1 MAKCRSYMRG
11 LSISF
16 NVLLL
21 VFGVVMMGVGFFSGY
36 SNSQP
41 AELDQWTSSHGL
53 LVLRVFG
60 PVTVV
65 LSVLG
70 ICAAT
75 TDIKPLLLVYSVLMF
90 VEFIALMVVASPL
103 VQVQAQIDSVLE
115 EMFLNV
121 TPLYR
126 AEPQFQAELN
136 KLQASDSCCGLKSY
150 ADWEE
155 DLPASC
161 HCSPAPSLPTS
172 PWSRYPQ
179 PGNSSSDGPC
189 VWAGGDLKPRS
200 SLRPEEVWVHSK
212 PCGPILKRHLIFLLK
227 VSIGVISA
235 FATVMMAAM
244 ALSLVL
250 GLEEYWRTP
259 PVETTVDD
267 FNRVKYQP
275 KPSLT

>member
-16 NVLLL
+16 TVLLL
-21 VFGVVMMGVGFFSGY
+21 AFGVLMMGVGFSSGY
-36 SNSQP
+36 SNRQP
-41 AELDQWTSSHGL
+41 AEVTECVCVSNHGF

-75 TDIKPLLLVYSVLMF
+75 TDIKPLLLVFSALMF
-90 VEFIALMVVASPL
+90 VEFVALMVVASPL
-103 VQVQAQIDSVLE
+103 VQVQAQMDSVLE
-115 EMFLNV
+115 ETFLNM

-126 AEPQFQAELN
+126 AEPQFQTELN
-136 KLQASDSCCGLKSY
+136 KLQASDACCGLRSF

-155 DLPASC
+155 QLPASC
-161 HCSPAPSLPTS
+161 FCPPPSPLP
-172 PWSRYPQ
+172 
-179 PGNSSSDGPC
+179 SSDLQPSSQPDNSTSEGPC
-189 VWAGGDLKPRS
+189 VLGSDLQI
-200 SLRPEEVWVHSK
+200 WVHSK
-212 PCGPILKRHLIFLLK
+212 PCGPILKRHLSFLIK

-235 FATVMMAAM
+235 FATVMMATI

-267 FNRVKYQP
+267 YNRVKYQP